1 MGALEKNARSRVE
14 RTFKVF
20 PYTRSTTTIFEM
32 QDLESLQK
40 MMIDEEM
47 TEEDLAECRKV
58 SPTLLH
64 WYLKYFSEI
73 KNILGYLHPAQQG
86 GEGRHAAGAL
96 ANHWG

>member
-1 MGALEKNARSRVE
+1 ME

-58 SPTLLH
+58 SLTLLH
-64 WYLKYFSEI
+64 GYLICFFFQIEI
-73 KNILGYLHPAQQG
+73 FLGYLHPAQQG

>member
-1 MGALEKNARSRVE
+1 MISRIVSSNIIRRVQFHVRVGALETNARSRVE

-58 SPTLLH
+58 S
-64 WYLKYFSEI
+64 LKSTFNSDNVFS
-73 KNILGYLHPAQQG
+73 
-86 GEGRHAAGAL
+86 R
-96 ANHWG
+96 